1 MFGRSK
7 DKEVAPPTSAPEVN
21 GSDDPLANIPKS
33 RWERMWPVIAC
44 GSGLFSDG
52 YINNVK
58 TLPAIRS
65 YFVLMRV

>member
-7 DKEVAPPTSAPEVN
+7 DKEVAPTSAPEVN

-33 RWERMWPVIAC
+33 RWERIWPVIAC

-52 YINNVK
+52 YINNVNN
-58 TLPAIRS
+58 TLSARDPLRIMS
-65 YFVLMRV
+65 